1 MNISAHYFN
10 HGFTYAGEGACFI
23 GSCLNRPKT
32 PIIKPHAVCIEVS
45 TFDLQD
51 LLKNIVKKEA
61 SCAIY
66 TCNLMLYLL
75 MGVPVIYVCSGLL
88 LLPAVLML

>member
-10 HGFTYAGEGACFI
+10 HDSTYAGEGACFI
-23 GSCLNRPKT
+23 GSCFNRPKT
-32 PIIKPHAVCIEVS
+32 PIIKPHAVCVEVS

-61 SCAIY
+61 SCTIY
-66 TCNLMLYLL
+66 TGNLMLYLL
-75 MGVPVIYVCSGLL
+75 MGVPVIYVRSGCRCSLL
-88 LLPAVLML
+88 F

>member
-1 MNISAHYFN
+1 M
-10 HGFTYAGEGACFI
+10 

-32 PIIKPHAVCIEVS
+32 PIIKPHAVCVEVP

-75 MGVPVIYVCSGLL
+75 MGVPVIYAHAGCCSSLL
-88 LLPAVLML
+88 F